1 VAHNSAP
8 CSSTEAGLTSMAP
21 RAATPRLRVLR
32 APPRQGLF
40 APQRWVLLPTAV
52 GTATTA
58 VSAATHSGWCCL
70 TYGGPVLPDARR
82 PRLSLP
88 QSALGC
94 CPRLA
99 EPEPSPRSPPQAQGL
114 PPCCEG
120 VFACN
125 PTTRVPLRTS
135 RQRPRTHAWAKPC
148 LAGGPDPPRTAR
160 NVPRAITHPSMG
172 EALFGG
178 WTRPPT
184 HRS

>member
-1 VAHNSAP
+1 
-8 CSSTEAGLTSMAP
+8 MAP

-178 WTRPPT
+178 PT
-184 HRS
+184 HGARTNAVLRAEHLAWPPVWDGAS